1 MKSPNVV
8 AMYRLKNEAKWIEKS
23 LESISNL
30 CSKIVILDDGS
41 TDNTIE
47 ICRSFSNVVDIFQQ
61 KDLQLDEHRDR
72 TKLLT
77 MALKQNP
84 DYLLAL
90 EGNEFFM
97 PKSIEILLE
106 ELNIIYPDNYV
117 FQFQFLYMWDKFN
130 QYRYDGVYQNI
141 WSSRLMSMKNQ
152 PKKLF
157 FNPSVTNGNHHI
169 DYLPLHKLDF
179 KNTIRSNVKILHY
192 GNFDKKLRESKFKF
206 YSKNNPDSVGKDSYQ
221 HIISGNGML
230 SGPHGMEFKLLPGD
244 LCYKNL

>member
-1 MKSPNVV
+1 MKSPNIV

-41 TDNTIE
+41 TDNTAE

-61 KDLQLDEHRDR
+61 KDLLPDEYRDR

-77 MALKQNP
+77 MAVKQNP

-97 PKSIEILLE
+97 PKSIDILLE
-106 ELNIIYPDNYV
+106 ELNVIYPDSYI
-117 FQFQFLYMWDKFN
+117 FKFQFLYMWDKFN
-130 QYRYDGVYQNI
+130 QYRYDGFYENI
-141 WSSRLMSMKNQ
+141 WHTRLMSMKNQ
-152 PKKLF
+152 TKNLF
-157 FNPSVTNGNHHI
+157 FNSNRHDDDLHI
-169 DYLPLHKLDF
+169 DYLPSNILNSKHI
-179 KNTIRSNVKILHY
+179 IRSNVKILHY

-206 YSKNNPDSVGKDSYQ
+206 YLENNPNSISQDDYQ
-221 HIISGNGML
+221 YIISGDGML
-230 SGPHGMEFKLLPGD
+230 SGPHGMEFKLLPED